1 MNKGIII
8 TGGSTGIGEAT
19 VKRFSDLGFHVFN
32 LDKHEP
38 SYTYPNTQ
46 HIACDVS
53 DAAQIEHA
61 VQKAL
66 SNVSHLHAVVSCAGK
81 YLSASIEETSE
92 SEFDD
97 MFAVNVKGTFF
108 LLKSVLPV
116 LKKQQQGSIVI
127 VASDQ
132 SLIGKTRSAAYG
144 ATKGA
149 IGQLA
154 KSTALDCAPFHIR
167 VNAVCPGTID
177 TPLYRHAI
185 ERSSKK
191 SGVPLSEIEKA
202 LATEQPIGRI
212 GTADEVAAMILFL
225 ASDDASFITG
235 GLFPIDGGYTA
246 Q

>member
-19 VKRFSDLGFHVFN
+19 AKRFSDLGFHVFN
-32 LDKHEP
+32 LDIQAP
-38 SYTYPNTQ
+38 LYTYPNTK
-46 HIACDVS
+46 HIPCDVS
-53 DAAQIEHA
+53 DAAQIERA
-61 VQKAL
+61 VNTVL
-66 SNVSHLHAVVSCAGK
+66 GSVSHLHAAVSSAGK

-92 SEFDD
+92 TEFDD

-108 LLKSVLPV
+108 LLKAVLPV

-144 ATKGA
+144 ATKAA
-149 IGQLA
+149 IAQLA
-154 KSTALDCAPFHIR
+154 KSTALDYAPFHVR

-177 TPLYRHAI
+177 TPLYRNAI

-191 SGVPLSEIEKA
+191 SGTPLTEIEGL
-202 LATEQPIGRI
+202 LAKEQPIGRI
-212 GTADEVAAMILFL
+212 GTADEVAALISFL
-225 ASDDASFITG
+225 ASDDAAFITG
-235 GLFPIDGGYTA
+235 GLFPVDGGYTA

>member
-1 MNKGIII
+1 MNKSIII

-19 VKRFSDLGFHVFN
+19 VKRFSELGYQVFN

-38 SYTYPNTQ
+38 PRSYSNT
-46 HIACDVS
+46 HFIACDVS
-53 DAAQIEHA
+53 DTKQIEQA
-61 VQKAL
+61 VEKAL
-66 SNVSHLHAVVSCAGK
+66 QKITTLEAVVSCAGK

-97 MFAVNVKGTFF
+97 MFSVNVKGTFF

-116 LKKQQQGSIVI
+116 LKKQQHGSVVI

-154 KSTALDCAPFHIR
+154 KSTALDYAPFHVR

-191 SGVPLSEIEKA
+191 SGIPLNEIEA
-202 LATEQPIGRI
+202 SLAQEQPLGRI
-212 GTADEVAAMILFL
+212 GTADEVAALICFL
-225 ASDDASFITG
+225 ASDEAAFITG
-235 GLFPIDGGYTA
+235 GLFPVDGGYTA